1 MFVPGKLLWCTRVV
15 PENTCVIRITKIQ
28 RKCVMYD
35 CSSVFLGFLVLFK
48 SLKCFRVVIVKRRWK
63 QWIKPKHHRTIS
75 TERKVLKFL
84 FSKKKKK
91 SQLSFILFYLRSIKF
106 FLGFRST
113 RPVHLIIFWLLYLE
127 KKSQLWLGQ
136 KTLSKCVFY
145 ISVN

>member
-91 SQLSFILFYLRSIKF
+91 KSIIVYIVLFKEYKILPGVSEYEAGTPYHFLALILGKKIPIVVGTEDIK
-106 FLGFRST
+106 
-113 RPVHLIIFWLLYLE
+113 
-127 KKSQLWLGQ
+127 
-136 KTLSKCVFY
+136 
-145 ISVN
+145 